1 MLKKLTALSLVLAL
15 SYCLFP
21 AKTLFAGGNEAIIG
35 KWYTT
40 DKGAIVEIYEC
51 GSKVCGK
58 ITWLKDPN
66 KEDGTPKTDEN
77 NPDASKHNNPIIG
90 LNMLKGFEKDG
101 EYQWEDGKIYDPE
114 NGKTYDCK
122 MTLEGN
128 VLKVRGYVGISMFG
142 RTETW
147 SKVQQ

>member
-1 MLKKLTALSLVLAL
+1 MKKIVLIPLALAL
-15 SYCLFP
+15 SFLFFP
-21 AKTLFAGGNEAIIG
+21 AQMLWAGGNDAVLG

-51 GSKVCGK
+51 GDKLCGK
-58 ITWLKDPN
+58 IVWLADPN
-66 KEDGTPKTDEN
+66 KEDGTPKTDIN
-77 NPDASKHNNPIIG
+77 NPDDKKHNNPIIG

-101 EYQWEDGKIYDPE
+101 EYKWDEGSIYDPN

-122 MTLEGN
+122 MTLDGN
-128 VLKVRGYVGISMFG
+128 TLEVRGYIGFSMFG

-147 SKVQQ
+147 TRAK